1 MGAWQEVV
9 WEIIRQGTRATGVM
23 TQLATAELDRGPVVT
38 YCRFPLHG
46 PLFDPLW
53 SAIQGTSLE
62 ALRESEGE
70 DNALFQA
77 IRQEGVKRETPLL
90 VATLR
95 AIAEGRIGITGG
107 TVTDADGV
115 PLPTGRDLTTEIET
129 VVNAESSR

>member
-9 WEIIRQGTRATGVM
+9 WEIIRQETRATGVM

-38 YCRFPLHG
+38 YCRFPLRG

-53 SAIQGTSLE
+53 AAIQGTSLE

-95 AIAEGRIGITGG
+95 AIAEGHIGITGG